1 MPYIDVETEFDL
13 SVDEFLSEC
22 SSNEIRELIDA
33 LIEDGHI
40 PPITKGGTNLT
51 FNHKIF
57 NDSMIELSSKY
68 LSLSNE
74 DLITLENLF
83 KKYL

>member
-1 MPYIDVETEFDL
+1 MPYIDIETEVDL

-22 SSNEIRELIDA
+22 SSREIRELIDA

-40 PPITKGGTNLT
+40 PPLKNDEELT
-51 FNHKIF
+51 FNHKLF
-57 NDSMIELSSKY
+57 KESMDSLISKY
-68 LSLSNE
+68 LVIENE
-74 DLITLENLF
+74 DLETLEKIF

>member
-1 MPYIDVETEFDL
+1 MPYITTESEIDL

-22 SSNEIRELIDA
+22 SSREIKELIEA

-40 PPITKGGTNLT
+40 PKLQEELNKT
-51 FNHKIF
+51 FNHKLF
-57 NDSMIELSSKY
+57 SEKMDQLTERY
-68 LSLSNE
+68 LNLENE
-74 DLITLENLF
+74 DLEILEKLF